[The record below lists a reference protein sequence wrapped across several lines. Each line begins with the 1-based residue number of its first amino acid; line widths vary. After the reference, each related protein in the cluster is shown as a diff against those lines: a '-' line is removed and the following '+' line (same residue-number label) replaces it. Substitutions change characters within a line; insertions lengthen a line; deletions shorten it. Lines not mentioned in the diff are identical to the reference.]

1 MGLRLYQAPVE
12 SDIQSKPAAEKTSAQ
27 ARSSIRRRE
36 QYRSSNL
43 APAQALARERRRRLA
58 AAAAAAS
65 SGQPFHPSVFYGES
79 NRSPQPDAP
88 VEPSA
93 TTDSSASAAAP
104 DNGRRALRNMAARL
118 GVLDDR
124 VVALFGERWAHLHG
138 ETSPSRDDEDN
149 NPSPLSIMA
158 VEPEFLPRRRLPSVT
173 EPYATSSIRSTQAPG
188 HPSRSSNR
196 PAGSYV
202 RRRWADNLRDSPRPP
217 APRPRGQQREQREF
231 PWETY
236 AFNERLST
244 ERTATFDGLG
254 DRNRSLSPE
263 GDNVWDTLLTT
274 LTPDPQPPSVGSSFA
289 SASASASAAAS
300 QGAATGSSRTSFAG
314 PDTAEESSFE
324 PPCESGCENS
334 DTEGEGDEDDEM
346 DQNPLTRFP
355 SDLRSE
361 RRSYADVTRSIDEH
375 PLEMLGGIGGMQ
387 RIVSNLARREDIP
400 DEWWAEAG
408 LSRTLSREA
417 SSS

>member
-1 MGLRLYQAPVE
+1 
-12 SDIQSKPAAEKTSAQ
+12 
-27 ARSSIRRRE
+27 
-36 QYRSSNL
+36 
-43 APAQALARERRRRLA
+43 
-58 AAAAAAS
+58 
-65 SGQPFHPSVFYGES
+65 
-79 NRSPQPDAP
+79 
-88 VEPSA
+88 
-93 TTDSSASAAAP
+93 
-104 DNGRRALRNMAARL
+104 MAARL

-188 HPSRSSNR
+188 HPVSASLTNPYAVDGATELTISLQSRSSNR

-217 APRPRGQQREQREF
+217 APRPRGQPREL

-236 AFNERLST
+236 ASNERLSA

-314 PDTAEESSFE
+314 PDTSEESIFE

-334 DTEGEGDEDDEM
+334 DTEGDEDDEM

>member
-27 ARSSIRRRE
+27 ARSSIRRGGV
-36 QYRSSNL
+36 YRSSSL
-43 APAQALARERRRRLA
+43 TPSQALARDRRRRLA
-58 AAAAAAS
+58 VAAAAAS
-65 SGQPFHPSVFYGES
+65 SGQPFHPSVFYGDRS
-79 NRSPQPDAP
+79 RSPQPDAP
-88 VEPSA
+88 TPGEPSA
-93 TTDSSASAAAP
+93 STDGNASSTAP

-118 GVLDDR
+118 GVLDDQIIA
-124 VVALFGERWAHLHG
+124 VFADRWAHLHT
-138 ETSPSRDDEDN
+138 ETNPNPSRDDDDN
-149 NPSPLSIMA
+149 DTSPLSIMA
-158 VEPEFLPRRRLPSVT
+158 VEPDFLPRRRVPSVT

-188 HPSRSSNR
+188 HPSRSSTQAPR
-196 PAGSYV
+196 SYA
-202 RRRWADNLRDSPRPP
+202 RRRYADGLRDVSRPP
-217 APRPRGQQREQREF
+217 APRARDQPRAVFSRPGDDF
-231 PWETY
+231 TY
-236 AFNERLST
+236 GTYGNRMSAS
-244 ERTATFDGLG
+244 FDGLG

-289 SASASASAAAS
+289 SASASAAAS
-300 QGAATGSSRTSFAG
+300 QAPATLSSRTSFAG
-314 PDTAEESSFE
+314 PDTAEESFD

-334 DTEGEGDEDDEM
+334 DTEGDEDDEM
-346 DQNPLTRFP
+346 EQNPLTRFP
-355 SDLRSE
+355 TGLRSS
-361 RRSYADVTRSIDEH
+361 RRSYADVTRNVDDS